1 MPHALISRLRLVAL
15 CWIPVAA
22 AIYLFDLLRQ
32 TRDGLSDGAGR
43 PFGDDFINF
52 FSGPYLAWHGRAA
65 EVYDWSAFHAFE
77 VSLAG
82 PSLGF
87 YHYSYPPALLL
98 VSVPLA
104 FVGYLPGFFVWVAG
118 GWLAFYR
125 ALALIA
131 SNRTALLFSLAT
143 PAVFINSVNGQTGT
157 WTAALFGG
165 GLALLNRRPAVAG
178 VLFGL
183 LICKPQLGILLPV
196 ALAAGRQWRA
206 FIAAALTVL
215 ILVGAS
221 AILFGADIWPAYF
234 KHAEV
239 LRHNVLESGEGVWH
253 RMVSV
258 YVAARRLGLDPAAA
272 YLVQAAVALPVVI
285 VVALAWFR
293 DAPAAARY
301 ALLVLGTWLATPYL
315 QDYDLVIG
323 AFVVLWL
330 RELYS
335 DLPCPVL
342 ISAGLVL
349 ILPFIA
355 AALANLTGFAF
366 GPLFI
371 APAFIIAARAAL
383 VPPR

>member
-1 MPHALISRLRLVAL
+1 MPHALSRLRLIAI

-22 AIYLFDLLRQ
+22 AIYVFDLLRQ

-65 EVYDWSAFHAFE
+65 EIYDWNAFHAFE
-77 VSLAG
+77 MSVAG

-98 VSVPLA
+98 AAVPLA
-104 FVGYLPGFFVWVAG
+104 FVGYLPGFFLWVAG

-131 SNRTALLFSLAT
+131 SNRTALLLSLAT

-165 GLALLNRRPAVAG
+165 GLALLNRRPAIAG

-183 LICKPQLGILLPV
+183 LICKPQLGILLPI

-215 ILVGAS
+215 IISGAS
-221 AILFGADIWPAYF
+221 MLLFGADIWPAYF

-239 LRHNVLESGEGVWH
+239 LRQNVLESGEGVWH

-258 YVAARRLGLDPAAA
+258 FVAARRLGLDPAAA
-272 YLVQAAVALPVVI
+272 YLVQAVIAVPVII

-301 ALLVLGTWLATPYL
+301 ALLVLGTWLVTPYL

-330 RELYS
+330 RELYP
-335 DLPCPVL
+335 DLPRPVL
-342 ISAGLVL
+342 VSAGLILV
-349 ILPFIA
+349 LPFVA

-371 APAFIIAARAAL
+371 APAFILVARAAL
-383 VPPR
+383 SPQR